1 MTGRLA
7 LIFRHCDAG
16 AAQDARDL
24 VEKIYRGSYSDDQQ
38 QDPFSAGGRWMQRF
52 DAYTAERGFSLV
64 MAFTPDGEPAAQA
77 WGWPLYANTTWWDGL
92 EAEPDAGFSR
102 EDGTRT
108 FAVSEIMVCRAFI
121 GRGTAHALHDELL
134 RGRAEERGTL
144 LVRPSNAFAYR
155 AYTSWG
161 WRQVARLRP
170 GWPDAPLF
178 DVLIL
183 SLPYAKALTP
193 RWS

>member
-7 LIFRHCDAG
+7 LTFRHCDAE

-64 MAFTPDGEPAAQA
+64 MAFTLDGEPAGQA
-77 WGWPLYANTTWWDGL
+77 WGWPLHADTTWWDGL
-92 EAEPDAGFSR
+92 EAEPEPGFSR

-108 FAVSEIMVCRAFI
+108 FAVSEVMVCGGFT
-121 GRGTAHALHDELL
+121 GRGAAHALHDELL

-144 LVRPSNAFAYR
+144 LVRPTNTFAYR

-183 SLPYAKALTP
+183 SLPYAQ
-193 RWS
+193 